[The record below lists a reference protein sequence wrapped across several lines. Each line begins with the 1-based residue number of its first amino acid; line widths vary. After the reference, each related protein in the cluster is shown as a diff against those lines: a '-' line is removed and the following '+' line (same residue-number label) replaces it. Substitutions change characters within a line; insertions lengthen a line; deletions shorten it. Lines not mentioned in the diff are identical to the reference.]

1 MAQFNIAPQV
11 AQEWQATAFIVT
23 AQDIAS
29 VEQNPETGVTELH
42 LARADQPVEA
52 IMPNDRQSTVIPR
65 EPLPVEGSVADVK
78 AALEL

>member
-11 AQEWQATAFIVT
+11 ADDWQATAFIVT
-23 AQDIAS
+23 AKDIAS

-42 LARADQPVEA
+42 LASEDQAVEA
-52 IMPNDRQSTVIPR
+52 IMPNGRQSTVIPH
-65 EPLPVEGSVADVK
+65 EALPVADSVADVK